1 MAKKKFTK
9 NSPEWNMLGDL
20 FHIAEDNW
28 LPEASESYWKHL
40 SNDIQE
46 CINKYDHLSPVV
58 KEIGIGMLTGLQK
71 KYDNDNDYNKQMEM
85 FGGK

>member
-1 MAKKKFTK
+1 MFDK
-9 NSPEWNMLGDL
+9 NGMERKMFAD
-20 FHIAEDNW
+20 FYKMCEKYW

-46 CINKYDHLSPVV
+46 WINKYDHLSPVV